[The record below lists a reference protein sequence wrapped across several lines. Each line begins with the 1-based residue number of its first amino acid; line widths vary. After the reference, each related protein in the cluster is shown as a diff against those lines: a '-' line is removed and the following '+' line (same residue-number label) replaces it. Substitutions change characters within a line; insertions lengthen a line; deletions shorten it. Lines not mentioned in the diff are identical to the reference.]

1 VQCLCND
8 DIEIFICEYW
18 KGRFGL
24 SLRQYLS
31 SPTGTYKECYV
42 ESFGYSQENL
52 STGTSICTVLETST
66 VAKDRHQDNS
76 ALLASTN
83 TTKNNDG
90 VARAS
95 VRW

>member
-1 VQCLCND
+1 MNIGKEGSVCHLGNIIHRQPGLTKNVTLSRL
-8 DIEIFICEYW
+8 DIL
-18 KGRFGL
+18 K
-24 SLRQYLS
+24 
-31 SPTGTYKECYV
+31 K
-42 ESFGYSQENL
+42 NL

>member
-1 VQCLCND
+1 MILRSSFVNIGKEGSFCHLGNTIHRQPGLTKNVTLNRL
-8 DIEIFICEYW
+8 DIL
-18 KGRFGL
+18 K
-24 SLRQYLS
+24 
-31 SPTGTYKECYV
+31 K
-42 ESFGYSQENL
+42 NL

>member
-1 VQCLCND
+1 MNIGKEGSVCHLGNTFHRQPGLTKNVTLNRL
-8 DIEIFICEYW
+8 DIL
-18 KGRFGL
+18 K
-24 SLRQYLS
+24 
-31 SPTGTYKECYV
+31 K
-42 ESFGYSQENL
+42 NL